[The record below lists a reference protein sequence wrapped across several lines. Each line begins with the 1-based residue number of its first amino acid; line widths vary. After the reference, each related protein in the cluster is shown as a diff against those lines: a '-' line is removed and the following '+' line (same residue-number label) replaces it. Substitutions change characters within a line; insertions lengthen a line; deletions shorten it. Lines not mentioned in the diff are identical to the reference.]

1 MSGACF
7 IVVLSPTVDLTMAPA
22 KIIVYAGRG
31 SSHSWTW
38 LADLFESNS
47 ILGVRFLDSPEFLLY
62 LADRTSTVIISGGDG
77 YAIADELSGEGFE
90 KLSEFI
96 STGGR
101 YVGICAGAYLPLS
114 SSITPFSEF
123 NLSSTR
129 IENLGFEGQT
139 MQNVPPRIAVRYGSC
154 SVVHPVRGELVLD
167 SDGRTL
173 LAPVY
178 GGPVFREPSQDQVLL
193 RYRGLTE
200 NTEVQM
206 SGETVD
212 DILPGRPAAI
222 RSRHG
227 KGELLLFGPH
237 LEHPKYP
244 EANAL
249 FLKLIGLK
257 PSALPRSEGVRD
269 LPSLESAIADLK
281 VAVVG
286 LENRSFMV
294 GRKLW
299 DGSRYLEL
307 VRAIEK
313 RTWTLNDD
321 LAEEIATYLWRVR
334 ESVISMKVG
343 TESDADE
350 TTALLVEAARAC
362 VDNHFQS
369 LVRGR

>member
-1 MSGACF
+1 M
-7 IVVLSPTVDLTMAPA
+7 PTGDIL
-22 KIIVYAGRG
+22 VYAGEG

-38 LADLFESNS
+38 LADLFEPKG
-47 ILGVRFLDSPEFLLY
+47 ILRVRFLDSREFLLH
-62 LADRTSTVIISGGDG
+62 LTGQTAMVIVSGGDG
-77 YAIADELSGEGFE
+77 FSIANELSGIGFE
-90 KLSEFI
+90 RLSEFI
-96 STGGR
+96 SSGGR
-101 YVGICAGAYLPLS
+101 YVGICAGAYLPLPS
-114 SSITPFSEF
+114 SVEPFSKF

-129 IENLGFEGQT
+129 IENIGLEDKDL
-139 MQNVPPRIAVRYGSC
+139 QNVPPRAAVRYGSC
-154 SVVHPVRGELVLD
+154 SIVHPTRGELLLD
-167 SDGRTL
+167 ADGGSL
-173 LAPVY
+173 LAPLY
-178 GGPVFREPSQDQVLL
+178 GGPVFKEPSEDQVLL

-206 SGETVD
+206 SRRIVED
-212 DILPGRPAAI
+212 MLPGRPAAI

-237 LEHPKYP
+237 LEHPEYP

-249 FLKLIGLK
+249 FLKLLGLQ

-281 VAVVG
+281 VAIVG
-286 LENRSFMV
+286 LENKSFTV

-313 RTWTLNDD
+313 RTWTLSDD

-362 VDNHFQS
+362 VDSHFQS
-369 LVRGR
+369 LAGGR